1 MADQTTQELRNIKRQ
16 LEKLND
22 ILEESNRQN
31 QRMINLYEFVINNS
45 IHKEKTNEKFINEAE

>member
-1 MADQTTQELRNIKRQ
+1 MADQTTQELRNIKRK

-31 QRMINLYEFVINNS
+31 QRIINLYEFVINNT
-45 IHKEKTNEKFINEAE
+45 ICKEKTNATD